1 MPEQLKKRFRLGIQA
16 CVADISEI
24 IIIMKN
30 KLIIS
35 QSEIFDVKF
44 EKKLQGHL
52 TSLISQW
59 IGILARLVLF
69 QDLNDMI
76 SVPAPGRLPSNPTL
90 FCKK

>member
-1 MPEQLKKRFRLGIQA
+1 M
-16 CVADISEI
+16 
-24 IIIMKN
+24 
-30 KLIIS
+30 
-35 QSEIFDVKF
+35 FDVKF
-44 EKKLQGHL
+44 EKTLQGHL

-59 IGILARLVLF
+59 IGFLARLVLF